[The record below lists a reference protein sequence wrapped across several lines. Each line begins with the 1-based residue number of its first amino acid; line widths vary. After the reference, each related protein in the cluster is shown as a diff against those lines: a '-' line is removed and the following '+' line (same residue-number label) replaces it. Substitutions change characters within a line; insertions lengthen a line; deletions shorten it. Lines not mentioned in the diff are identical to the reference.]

1 MEEDKQHDKL
11 VADLTK
17 LAEEAK
23 ANNFHDFKSKEYPA
37 PKMTLSNKLR
47 MLRNDVLRGKYDNK

>member
-1 MEEDKQHDKL
+1 MEDKQHDEL

-17 LAEEAK
+17 LSEEAK
-23 ANNFHDFKSKEYPA
+23 AYNFHDFKSKEYPA

-47 MLRNDVLRGKYDNK
+47 MMRNDVLRGKYDNK